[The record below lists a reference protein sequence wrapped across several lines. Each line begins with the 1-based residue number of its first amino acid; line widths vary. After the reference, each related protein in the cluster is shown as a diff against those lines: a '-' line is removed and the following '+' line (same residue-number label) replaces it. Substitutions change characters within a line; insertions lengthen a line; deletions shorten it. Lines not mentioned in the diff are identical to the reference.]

1 MCFRWEDKIIRH
13 VRAAN
18 RFVAGFLI
26 LLLYSSIIQR
36 RKRAGSGD
44 DNNTSHEDAGF
55 LKHDFLFLFLGVG
68 RLSAT
73 RILTA
78 CGIRYLSTV
87 LGIQRHVL

>member
-1 MCFRWEDKIIRH
+1 MIRH
-13 VRAAN
+13 ERAAN
-18 RFVAGFLI
+18 RFVAGVLI
-26 LLLYSSIIQR
+26 LLLYSSIQR
-36 RKRAGSGD
+36 RKWAGSGD
-44 DNNTSHEDAGF
+44 ENNNSHEGAGF

-68 RLSAT
+68 RLGAT

>member
-13 VRAAN
+13 EIDSSP
-18 RFVAGFLI
+18 GFLI
-26 LLLYSSIIQR
+26 LLLYSSIVQR
-36 RKRAGSGD
+36 RKWAGSGD
-44 DNNTSHEDAGF
+44 DNNNSHEGAGF

-68 RLSAT
+68 RLGAT